1 MYETLG
7 IEIGRKNN
15 LFPYM
20 GDTTSKYK
28 NMYNVANFY
37 IRQVMFGVNLKPEER
52 TKEQNE
58 IFSIVEENIKVLNKI
73 KIDTLN
79 KTLTKINSDSSLSDS
94 EKSKLFQKAAKK
106 ALPYK
111 MPSKDKCT
119 SSTTGHKRLYT

>member
-7 IEIGRKNN
+7 IEIGGKNN

-52 TKEQNE
+52 TKEQ
-58 IFSIVEENIKVLNKI
+58 
-73 KIDTLN
+73 
-79 KTLTKINSDSSLSDS
+79 
-94 EKSKLFQKAAKK
+94 
-106 ALPYK
+106 K
-111 MPSKDKCT
+111 MKY
-119 SSTTGHKRLYT
+119 LV